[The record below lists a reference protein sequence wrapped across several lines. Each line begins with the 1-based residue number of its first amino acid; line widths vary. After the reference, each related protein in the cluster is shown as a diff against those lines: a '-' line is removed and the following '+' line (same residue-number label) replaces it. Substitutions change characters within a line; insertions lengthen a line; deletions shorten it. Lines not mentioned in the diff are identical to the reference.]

1 MDEDLVAL
9 LVVFG
14 VWVALA
20 LAYAFVPMLD
30 MPAAARVWG
39 AGATVFL
46 GLSIWLV
53 LSGARGRRRKDL
65 AP

>member
-1 MDEDLVAL
+1 MDEDHVTL
-9 LVVFG
+9 LAVFG

-20 LAYAFVPMLD
+20 LAYALVPMLD

-46 GLSIWLV
+46 ALSIWLV
-53 LSGARGRRRKDL
+53 LSGVRGRRRKEP